1 MSEADIAREL
11 TDLCRFASAMAIPF
25 GGGKLVKDLP

>member
-1 MSEADIAREL
+1 MSDTDIGREM